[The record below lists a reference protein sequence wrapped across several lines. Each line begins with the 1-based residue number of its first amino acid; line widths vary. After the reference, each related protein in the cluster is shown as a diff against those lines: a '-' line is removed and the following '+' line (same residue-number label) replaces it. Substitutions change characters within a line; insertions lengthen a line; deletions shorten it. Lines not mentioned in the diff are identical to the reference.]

1 MRRSSIFIFGEVKME
16 PYARGISRLPR
27 DSTKPKP
34 QMAVPG
40 SIPNANIVLPKYM
53 IDITKTSL
61 YRSKRSNRSNV
72 EACLKSLLAA
82 WRAEDDDYSSSSDS

>member
-40 SIPNANIVLPKYM
+40 SIPNANIVLPKYLN
-53 IDITKTSL
+53 T
-61 YRSKRSNRSNV
+61 
-72 EACLKSLLAA
+72 
-82 WRAEDDDYSSSSDS
+82 